1 MTEVISVVIAEK
13 EVSNVKEVAIDTEVV
28 SDTKVAN
35 EGQIGAFVGLI
46 QGHVEKEVQPSIHHA
61 KYEDPAPCG
70 IRT

>member
-1 MTEVISVVIAEK
+1 MSAVWRAVPHDPS
-13 EVSNVKEVAIDTEVV
+13 VAIDTEVV